1 MTDPQ
6 GRGVFEDD
14 PFGGIKGER
23 GNPAP
28 PPRQVSFFHSRSD
41 VDSSPNAQHHTLG
54 IKHNQASFGD
64 HAHDGKSSRKV
75 GTGLS
80 LTVSGAK
87 GGNAALTSLLSMLG
101 QIIDFTDNTT

>member
-1 MTDPQ
+1 MTDPES
-6 GRGVFEDD
+6 RGVFDDD
-14 PFGGIKGER
+14 PFGGIKKER

-80 LTVSGAK
+80 LAISGSKA
-87 GGNAALTSLLSMLG
+87 GNAALASVIAMLA
-101 QIIDFTDNTT
+101 QVMDFTDTTT